1 MIFKKEEQKMD
12 VMQRTFTEKYGFR
25 NLLFF
30 LLLYI
35 FGSPFLTN
43 FPSLSILAH
52 LCLSATLLL
61 SVYALKKKQGI
72 RTTAM
77 VFLLPVLILY
87 WSSIYDLLGSGKV
100 YSYILLSLYLGL
112 LVFTFAAQISK
123 FQTVTLNTIV
133 ATLCLY
139 LVIGLFWGALYA
151 LMDELAP
158 GSYSGALLED
168 TSGNR
173 FNLFIYFSIVTLTTL
188 GYGDITPQTI
198 QASSL
203 CQLEAI
209 VGQFFTAVVIAW
221 LVGSYASQKIKQ

>member
-1 MIFKKEEQKMD
+1 MD
-12 VMQRTFTEKYGFR
+12 VPQHTFTEKYGFR

-35 FGSPFLTN
+35 FGSPFLVH
-43 FPSLSILAH
+43 FPSLAILAH
-52 LCLSATLLL
+52 LCLSIALLL
-61 SVYALKKKQGI
+61 SVYAIKKAQGY

-77 VFLLPVLILY
+77 FFLMPVLVLY
-87 WSSIYDLLGSGKV
+87 WCAIYDLIWSGRI
-100 YSYILLSLYLGL
+100 YSYILLCLFLGL
-112 LVFTFAAQISK
+112 LVFTFATQISK
-123 FQTVTLNTIV
+123 FKTITLNTII

-151 LMDELAP
+151 LLYELDP
-158 GSYSGALLED
+158 GSYSGALLENTD
-168 TSGNR
+168 GNK

-188 GYGDITPQTI
+188 GYGDITPQTLE
-198 QASSL
+198 ASSL

-221 LVGSYASQKIKQ
+221 LVGSYASSKSKN